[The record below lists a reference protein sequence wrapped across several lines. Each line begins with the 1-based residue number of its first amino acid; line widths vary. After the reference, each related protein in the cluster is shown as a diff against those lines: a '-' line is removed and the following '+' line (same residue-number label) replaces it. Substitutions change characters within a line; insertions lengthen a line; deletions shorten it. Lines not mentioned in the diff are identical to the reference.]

1 MAQMT
6 GRRSSTLLSSAIVE
20 HSLLTL
26 SILGTH
32 IAIEQLMIA
41 WVATLRPADD
51 LSSTSRTFSRFATLG
66 NVCAVLI
73 LGQNDMIFVTDQNAQ
88 PKKSLVPTSGKHT

>member
-66 NVCAVLI
+66 SALRFAEPEKNSNPLRI
-73 LGQNDMIFVTDQNAQ
+73 YDNQIFSNSFQLWNGHD
-88 PKKSLVPTSGKHT
+88 